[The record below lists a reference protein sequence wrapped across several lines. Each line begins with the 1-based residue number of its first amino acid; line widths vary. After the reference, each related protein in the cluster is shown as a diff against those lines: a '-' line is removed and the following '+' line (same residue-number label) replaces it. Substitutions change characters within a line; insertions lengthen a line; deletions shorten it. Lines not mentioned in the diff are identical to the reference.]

1 MFKNIAIA
9 ILIAIAM
16 VQRITPPGE
25 PGSLALALGIAI
37 MAFMAIME
45 VEDLWDRRQHI
56 IQRVHSIAAATSK
69 YMRGIPRRVRSR
81 IRWYLIRLRVWPI
94 ETARRRR
101 RRQMMQDCIRRIQ
114 NMHPQ
119 ERGRNPEESEV

>member
-1 MFKNIAIA
+1 MIKNIIIA
-9 ILIAIAM
+9 ILAGIAI

-25 PGSLALALGIAI
+25 PGGMALALGIAI
-37 MAFMAIME
+37 MAFMAILEM
-45 VEDLWDRRQHI
+45 EDLWDKRWHI
-56 IQRVHSIAAATSK
+56 MWRVHNIAAATSK

-81 IRWYLIRLRVWPI
+81 IRWYLIQLCAWPV

-101 RRQMMQDCIRRIQ
+101 RHQMMQDCIRRIQ
-114 NMHPQ
+114 NMQPQ

>member
-1 MFKNIAIA
+1 MIKDIVIA
-9 ILIAIAM
+9 ILAGIAI
-16 VQRITPPGE
+16 VQRITPTGE
-25 PGSLALALGIAI
+25 PGRLTLVLGIAI
-37 MAFMAIME
+37 MAFMAIIEM
-45 VEDLWDRRQHI
+45 EDLWDRRQQI

-81 IRWYLIRLRVWPI
+81 SRWYLIQLRVWPI

-101 RRQMMQDCIRRIQ
+101 RRRMMQDYIRRIQ
-114 NMHPQ
+114 DMQPQ